1 VRQSQISRKKGCLIA
16 VIAIDFDNTLVFV
29 KQPLE
34 GAREAIN
41 VLREAGH
48 KIIIHSCNR
57 EAWVKEVLDNND
69 MRYDRV
75 HGNES
80 KGKPLADIYVDDK
93 GYHFP
98 YNGSWNEQL
107 PLVLAQIEGLD
118 NRKW

>member
-1 VRQSQISRKKGCLIA
+1 MA

-29 KQPLE
+29 AQPLE

-48 KIIIHSCNR
+48 KIIIHTCNR
-57 EAWVKEVLDNND
+57 EAHVKQVLDNND
-69 MRYDRV
+69 IRYDKV
-75 HGNES
+75 HGNNG
-80 KGKPLADIYVDDK
+80 KGKPLADIYIDDK

-98 YNGSWNEQL
+98 YNGDWNTEL
-107 PLVLAQIEGLD
+107 PKVLARIEGLD

>member
-1 VRQSQISRKKGCLIA
+1 MA
-16 VIAIDFDNTLVFV
+16 VICIDYDNTLVFGT
-29 KQPLE
+29 QPLE

-48 KIIIHSCNR
+48 KIVIHSCNR
-57 EAWVKEVLDNND
+57 EAWIKEGLDNND
-69 MRYDRV
+69 IRYDRV

-80 KGKPLADIYVDDK
+80 KGKPLADLYIDDK

-98 YNGSWNEQL
+98 YNGSWVAEL
-107 PLVLAQIEGLD
+107 PKVLNRIEGKD

>member
-1 VRQSQISRKKGCLIA
+1 MA

-29 KQPLE
+29 TQPLE

-41 VLREAGH
+41 LMREKGH
-48 KIIIHSCNR
+48 KVVIHTCNR
-57 EAWVKEVLDNND
+57 EAHVKQVLDNND
-69 MRYDRV
+69 IRYDRV

-80 KGKPLADIYVDDK
+80 KGKPLADLYIDDH

-98 YNGSWNEQL
+98 YNGNWSLEINK
-107 PLVLAQIEGLD
+107 VLEDDRVKDKD